1 MLCCTCFHPFVHD
14 TSIKLT
20 PAHAELW
27 FGLIPKCRARH
38 DPLRGGTQS
47 EAIDLHA
54 EMDGDRAHHRS
65 LLSVFLLLM
74 YLSGDAHDVYFVLDD
89 VFA

>member
-38 DPLRGGTQS
+38 DPLRGGAQS
-47 EAIDLHA
+47 EAIDPHA
-54 EMDGDRAHHRS
+54 EMDRDRGHHRS
-65 LLSVFLLLM
+65 LLSVFLLF
-74 YLSGDAHDVYFVLDD
+74 DVLIGRCLGCLFHIR
-89 VFA
+89 